1 MRHAAAPCRQ
11 LLEHLPSNLWNPLAV
26 DSPAPM
32 SRAIRIE
39 AVVERHH
46 ARMPRYVVV
55 PSSAIAQWRLEG
67 TTIVEG
73 TFRGI
78 PLGRCSLKR
87 WDEKRWYVELR
98 ADWCRRTG
106 ISTGDRAHLV
116 LEVASTELPDELV
129 KVLSE
134 SEAARNCWNRMTAN
148 QRRTVLEDVLAAK
161 RSETRTRRARRA
173 LRTGDRQS
181 AGAIIASA
189 QRAKRPGLGKGR

>member
-1 MRHAAAPCRQ
+1 
-11 LLEHLPSNLWNPLAV
+11 
-26 DSPAPM
+26 M
-32 SRAIRIE
+32 SRATQIE

-55 PSSAIAQWRLEG
+55 PSSAIAHWRLEG

-73 TFRGI
+73 TFLGI
-78 PLGRCSLKR
+78 PLGRRSLKR

-106 ISTGDRAHLV
+106 ISTGDRAELV

-134 SEAARNCWNRMTAN
+134 SEAGRYCWNRMTAS
-148 QRRTVLEDVLAAK
+148 QRRTVREDVLAAK
-161 RSETRTRRARRA
+161 RSETRERRARRA
-173 LRTGDRQS
+173 LVTG
-181 AGAIIASA
+181 
-189 QRAKRPGLGKGR
+189 